1 MRSSG
6 SDSVGSISTPERGFS
21 MIEVL
26 ITLLVFSIGLLGMGA
41 MYAQSLSIS
50 HNTYL
55 RSLASIQ
62 AADMDERIRAN
73 PWAAAD
79 AYVMDGTQ
87 CLGLGSGAASVAVP
101 VAPVDCATAS
111 CAVSQTVSWD
121 LEQWCSANID
131 LFGGLFA
138 SAAITSTSGDYQI
151 DLNWQE
157 RVSEQNNQRSIETRG
172 FSYRLTP

>member
-1 MRSSG
+1 
-6 SDSVGSISTPERGFS
+6 

-26 ITLLVFSIGLLGMGA
+26 ITLLVFSIGLLGLGA

-79 AYVMDGTQ
+79 AYVLDGTQ
-87 CLGLGSGAASVAVP
+87 CVGLGSGAASVAVP
-101 VAPVDCATAS
+101 AAVQDCGTAS
-111 CAVSQTVSWD
+111 CAASQVVNWD
-121 LEQWCSANID
+121 LSQWCSANID
-131 LFGGLFA
+131 LFGGLFV
-138 SAAITSTSGDYQI
+138 SAAISSTGGDYQV

-157 RVSEQNNQRSIETRG
+157 RVSGSNNQRSIDSRG